1 MPFLKLR
8 GDGIFTG
15 SAMLTADRVII
26 MRDDGRLEDI
36 IKKEDAGDDVQVID
50 GLLCP
55 GFINAHCHLE
65 LSHMQGVIPPGTG
78 IVNFLVGVIQRRF
91 TDKRIIESAISIAE
105 EAMINEGIVAAGDIC
120 NTTDT
125 IKQKQKKKIAYL
137 NFIEATGFAEDTAE
151 LNLQRFEKIRNEF
164 LKNDLAGS
172 IITPH
177 APYSVSKKLMKLIN
191 NISQGKTLS
200 IHNQESEAENI
211 FFETGEGDL
220 LNLFASLNIDVSS
233 FIPSA
238 KSSLQ
243 TIAPFLNKP
252 SQLLFVHNIYTDKK
266 DIDVIR
272 NMQPDCYW
280 CICPNA
286 NLYIDNVLPD
296 VDLLCSSGCKI
307 VVGTDSLA
315 SNNKLSMIEELKTI
329 SNNFPGIP
337 LSEMLTWITINGAKA
352 LQMQDAIGS
361 FEKEK
366 FPGVVAIEK
375 LKDGK
380 LTAASFSKKIL

>member
-1 MPFLKLR
+1 
-8 GDGIFTG
+8 
-15 SAMLTADRVII
+15 
-26 MRDDGRLEDI
+26 
-36 IKKEDAGDDVQVID
+36 
-50 GLLCP
+50 
-55 GFINAHCHLE
+55 
-65 LSHMQGVIPPGTG
+65 
-78 IVNFLVGVIQRRF
+78 
-91 TDKRIIESAISIAE
+91 
-105 EAMINEGIVAAGDIC
+105 
-120 NTTDT
+120 
-125 IKQKQKKKIAYL
+125 
-137 NFIEATGFAEDTAE
+137 
-151 LNLQRFEKIRNEF
+151 
-164 LKNDLAGS
+164 
-172 IITPH
+172 
-177 APYSVSKKLMKLIN
+177 MKLIN

-315 SNNKLSMIEELKTI
+315 SNNKLSVIEELKTI